1 MNATIAMLT
10 LRTLLGRR
18 RALLLLVLPGVL
30 VALAVVLRL
39 TVDEASRVDVT
50 VGLLGTFA
58 IATVIPLLA
67 LIAGTGALGGEI
79 DDGSIVYLLSKPI
92 SRHTIVVTKVAVA
105 VGVTTLFGAVPVL
118 VSGWIMVGNRESIA
132 VAYGLG
138 AFAAA
143 TAYCALFLLL
153 SVLNRNAV
161 VIGLI
166 YTLVWETAIG
176 GLVLGAGRHQHPAVV
191 ARHHPRGRRRQRRGA
206 RDHRRCPAADLGDH
220 AAGGRDRRHLVRRAP
235 ASLAPAHV
243 GRVAERRGDR
253 SRGRRPPDVR
263 PDRARLRPR
272 DR

>member
-1 MNATIAMLT
+1 
-10 LRTLLGRR
+10 
-18 RALLLLVLPGVL
+18 VL

-39 TVDEASRVDVT
+39 TVDEASRLDVT

-176 GLVLGAGRHQHPAVV
+176 GLVLGAGGISIQQWSLAVTRAVV
-191 ARHHPRGRRRQRRGA
+191 GDNAEELGITAAVRPQISIIMLLVVAIGGTWYAGRRLR
-206 RDHRRCPAADLGDH
+206 
-220 AAGGRDRRHLVRRAP
+220 
-235 ASLAPAHV
+235 SL
-243 GRVAERRGDR
+243 RLTSAE
-253 SRGRRPPDVR
+253 
-263 PDRARLRPR
+263 
-272 DR
+272 

>member
-1 MNATIAMLT
+1 MNSTIVMLT

-39 TVDEASRVDVT
+39 TVDEASRLDVT

-138 AFAAA
+138 ALAAA

-176 GLVLGAGRHQHPAVV
+176 GLVLGAGGISIQQWSLAVTRAVV
-191 ARHHPRGRRRQRRGA
+191 GDNAEELGITAAVRPQISIIMLLVVAIGGTWYAGRRLR
-206 RDHRRCPAADLGDH
+206 
-220 AAGGRDRRHLVRRAP
+220 
-235 ASLAPAHV
+235 SL
-243 GRVAERRGDR
+243 RLTSAE
-253 SRGRRPPDVR
+253 
-263 PDRARLRPR
+263 
-272 DR
+272 

>member
-1 MNATIAMLT
+1 MNTTIAMLT

-30 VALAVVLRL
+30 LALAVVLRL
-39 TVDEASRVDVT
+39 TVDEASRLDVT

-105 VGVTTLFGAVPVL
+105 VGVTTLFGVVPVL
-118 VSGWIMVGNRESIA
+118 VAGWIMIGGRESIA

-138 AFAAA
+138 ALAAA
-143 TAYCALFLLL
+143 MAYCALFLLL

-176 GLVLGAGRHQHPAVV
+176 GLVLGAGGISIQQWSLAITRAVV
-191 ARHHPRGRRRQRRGA
+191 GDNAEELGITAAVRPQISVVMLLVVVVGGTWYAGRRLR
-206 RDHRRCPAADLGDH
+206 
-220 AAGGRDRRHLVRRAP
+220 
-235 ASLAPAHV
+235 SL
-243 GRVAERRGDR
+243 RLTSAE
-253 SRGRRPPDVR
+253 
-263 PDRARLRPR
+263 
-272 DR
+272 

>member
-30 VALAVVLRL
+30 VVLAVVLRL

-118 VSGWIMVGNRESIA
+118 VAGWIMVGGRESIA
-132 VAYGLG
+132 IAYGLG

-176 GLVLGAGRHQHPAVV
+176 GLVLGAGGISIQQWSLAVTRAIV
-191 ARHHPRGRRRQRRGA
+191 GDRAEELGITAAVRPQISIVMLLVVVVGGTWYAGRRLR
-206 RDHRRCPAADLGDH
+206 
-220 AAGGRDRRHLVRRAP
+220 
-235 ASLAPAHV
+235 SL
-243 GRVAERRGDR
+243 RLTSAE
-253 SRGRRPPDVR
+253 
-263 PDRARLRPR
+263 
-272 DR
+272 

>member
-1 MNATIAMLT
+1 MNSTIAMLT

-176 GLVLGAGRHQHPAVV
+176 GLVLGAGGISIQQWSLAVTRAVV
-191 ARHHPRGRRRQRRGA
+191 GENAEELGITAAVRPQISIIMLLVVAIGGTWYAGRRLR
-206 RDHRRCPAADLGDH
+206 
-220 AAGGRDRRHLVRRAP
+220 
-235 ASLAPAHV
+235 SL
-243 GRVAERRGDR
+243 RLTSAE
-253 SRGRRPPDVR
+253 
-263 PDRARLRPR
+263 
-272 DR
+272 

>member
-39 TVDEASRVDVT
+39 TVDEASRLDVT

-58 IATVIPLLA
+58 IATVVPLLA

-105 VGVTTLFGAVPVL
+105 VGVTSLFGAVPVL
-118 VSGWIMVGNRESIA
+118 VSGWIMVGGRASIA

-176 GLVLGAGRHQHPAVV
+176 GLVLGAGGISIQQWSLAVTRAIV
-191 ARHHPRGRRRQRRGA
+191 GDRAEGLGITAAVRPQISIVMLLVVVVGGTWYAGRRLR
-206 RDHRRCPAADLGDH
+206 
-220 AAGGRDRRHLVRRAP
+220 
-235 ASLAPAHV
+235 SL
-243 GRVAERRGDR
+243 RLTSAE
-253 SRGRRPPDVR
+253 
-263 PDRARLRPR
+263 
-272 DR
+272 

>member
-39 TVDEASRVDVT
+39 TVDEASRLDVT

-58 IATVIPLLA
+58 IATVVPLLA

-105 VGVTTLFGAVPVL
+105 VGVTSLFGAVPVL
-118 VSGWIMVGNRESIA
+118 VSGWIMVGGRASIA

-176 GLVLGAGRHQHPAVV
+176 GLVLGAGGISIQQWSLAVTRAIV
-191 ARHHPRGRRRQRRGA
+191 GDRAGGLGITAAVRPQISIVMLLVVVVGGTWYAGRRLR
-206 RDHRRCPAADLGDH
+206 
-220 AAGGRDRRHLVRRAP
+220 
-235 ASLAPAHV
+235 SL
-243 GRVAERRGDR
+243 RLTSAE
-253 SRGRRPPDVR
+253 
-263 PDRARLRPR
+263 
-272 DR
+272 

>member
-1 MNATIAMLT
+1 MNTTIAMLT

-18 RALLLLVLPGVL
+18 RALFLLVLPGVL

-39 TVDEASRVDVT
+39 TVDEASRLDVT

-92 SRHTIVVTKVAVA
+92 SRHAIVVTKVVVA

-118 VSGWIMVGNRESIA
+118 ISGWIMVGSRESIA
-132 VAYGLG
+132 VGYALG

-166 YTLVWETAIG
+166 YTLVWETAIA
-176 GLVLGAGRHQHPAVV
+176 GLVLGAGGISIQQWSLAVTRAVV
-191 ARHHPRGRRRQRRGA
+191 GDNAEELGITAAVRPQISIAMLLVVAIGGTWYAGRRLR
-206 RDHRRCPAADLGDH
+206 
-220 AAGGRDRRHLVRRAP
+220 
-235 ASLAPAHV
+235 SL
-243 GRVAERRGDR
+243 RLTSAE
-253 SRGRRPPDVR
+253 
-263 PDRARLRPR
+263 
-272 DR
+272 

>member
-10 LRTLLGRR
+10 VRTLLGRR

-30 VALAVVLRL
+30 LALAVVLRL
-39 TVDEASRVDVT
+39 TVDDASLVDVS

-105 VGVTTLFGAVPVL
+105 VAVTTVFGALPVL
-118 VSGWIMVGNRESIA
+118 AAGWVLVGGREGIA
-132 VAYGLG
+132 AGYGLG

-176 GLVLGAGRHQHPAVV
+176 GLVLGAGGISIQQWSLAVTRV
-191 ARHHPRGRRRQRRGA
+191 VVGPDAERLGVTAAVRPQISIVMLLVVIVGGTWYAGRRLR
-206 RDHRRCPAADLGDH
+206 
-220 AAGGRDRRHLVRRAP
+220 
-235 ASLAPAHV
+235 SL
-243 GRVAERRGDR
+243 RLTSAE
-253 SRGRRPPDVR
+253 
-263 PDRARLRPR
+263 
-272 DR
+272 

>member
-1 MNATIAMLT
+1 MNSTIVMLT

-39 TVDEASRVDVT
+39 TVDEASRLDVT

-176 GLVLGAGRHQHPAVV
+176 GLVLGAGGISIQQWSLAVTRAVV
-191 ARHHPRGRRRQRRGA
+191 GDSAEELGITAAVRPQISIIMLLVVAIGGTWYAGRRLR
-206 RDHRRCPAADLGDH
+206 
-220 AAGGRDRRHLVRRAP
+220 
-235 ASLAPAHV
+235 SL
-243 GRVAERRGDR
+243 RLTSAE
-253 SRGRRPPDVR
+253 
-263 PDRARLRPR
+263 
-272 DR
+272 

>member
-1 MNATIAMLT
+1 MNSTIAMLT

-30 VALAVVLRL
+30 VALSVVLRL
-39 TVDEASRVDVT
+39 TVDEASRLDVT

-176 GLVLGAGRHQHPAVV
+176 GLVLGAGGISIQQWSLAVTRAVV
-191 ARHHPRGRRRQRRGA
+191 GDNAEELGITAAVRPQISIIMLLVVAIGGTWYAGRRLR
-206 RDHRRCPAADLGDH
+206 
-220 AAGGRDRRHLVRRAP
+220 
-235 ASLAPAHV
+235 SL
-243 GRVAERRGDR
+243 RLTSAE
-253 SRGRRPPDVR
+253 
-263 PDRARLRPR
+263 
-272 DR
+272 

>member
-138 AFAAA
+138 AFAAG

-176 GLVLGAGRHQHPAVV
+176 GLVLGAGGISIQQWSLAITRAVV
-191 ARHHPRGRRRQRRGA
+191 GDNAEELGITAAVRPQISIVMLLVVVVGGTWYAGRRLR
-206 RDHRRCPAADLGDH
+206 
-220 AAGGRDRRHLVRRAP
+220 
-235 ASLAPAHV
+235 SL
-243 GRVAERRGDR
+243 RLTSAE
-253 SRGRRPPDVR
+253 
-263 PDRARLRPR
+263 
-272 DR
+272 

>member
-39 TVDEASRVDVT
+39 TVDEASRLDVT

-105 VGVTTLFGAVPVL
+105 VGVTSLFGAVPVL
-118 VSGWIMVGNRESIA
+118 VSGWIMVGGRASIA

-176 GLVLGAGRHQHPAVV
+176 GLVLGAGGISIQQWSLAVTRAIV
-191 ARHHPRGRRRQRRGA
+191 GDRAEGLGITAAVRPQISIVMLLVVVVGGTWYAGRRLR
-206 RDHRRCPAADLGDH
+206 
-220 AAGGRDRRHLVRRAP
+220 
-235 ASLAPAHV
+235 SL
-243 GRVAERRGDR
+243 RLTSAE
-253 SRGRRPPDVR
+253 
-263 PDRARLRPR
+263 
-272 DR
+272 

>member
-30 VALAVVLRL
+30 VALAVVLRF
-39 TVDEASRVDVT
+39 TVDEASRLDVT

-118 VSGWIMVGNRESIA
+118 VSGWVMVGGRESIA
-132 VAYGLG
+132 IGYGLG
-138 AFAAA
+138 AFVAA

-176 GLVLGAGRHQHPAVV
+176 GLVLGAGGISIQQWSLAVTRAVV
-191 ARHHPRGRRRQRRGA
+191 GDNAEELGITAAVRPQISIIMLLVVAIGGTWYAGRRLR
-206 RDHRRCPAADLGDH
+206 
-220 AAGGRDRRHLVRRAP
+220 
-235 ASLAPAHV
+235 SL
-243 GRVAERRGDR
+243 RLTSAE
-253 SRGRRPPDVR
+253 
-263 PDRARLRPR
+263 
-272 DR
+272 

>member
-1 MNATIAMLT
+1 MNTTIAVLT

-39 TVDEASRVDVT
+39 TVGADSRTEVA

-58 IATVIPLLA
+58 LATVIPLLA

-79 DDGSIVYLLSKPI
+79 DDGSIVYLLSKPV
-92 SRHTIVVTKVAVA
+92 SRHVIVVTKLLVA
-105 VGVTTLFGAVPVL
+105 VGVTTVFGAVPVL
-118 VSGWIMVGNRESIA
+118 VAGWILVGGREDLA
-132 VAYGLG
+132 VAFG
-138 AFAAA
+138 AGALAAG

-176 GLVLGAGRHQHPAVV
+176 GLVLGAGGISIQQWSLALTRIVVGEEADQLDVTAAVRPQISIV
-191 ARHHPRGRRRQRRGA
+191 LLLVVIVGGTWFAGRRLRSLRLVS
-206 RDHRRCPAADLGDH
+206 ADQ
-220 AAGGRDRRHLVRRAP
+220 
-235 ASLAPAHV
+235 
-243 GRVAERRGDR
+243 
-253 SRGRRPPDVR
+253 
-263 PDRARLRPR
+263 
-272 DR
+272 

>member
-39 TVDEASRVDVT
+39 TVDEASRLDVT

-176 GLVLGAGRHQHPAVV
+176 GLVLGAGGISIQQWSLAVTRAVV
-191 ARHHPRGRRRQRRGA
+191 GDSAEELGITAAVRPQISIIMLLVVAIGGTWYAGRRLR
-206 RDHRRCPAADLGDH
+206 
-220 AAGGRDRRHLVRRAP
+220 
-235 ASLAPAHV
+235 SL
-243 GRVAERRGDR
+243 RLTSAE
-253 SRGRRPPDVR
+253 
-263 PDRARLRPR
+263 
-272 DR
+272 

>member
-1 MNATIAMLT
+1 MNSTIAMLT

-39 TVDEASRVDVT
+39 TVDEASRLDVT

-176 GLVLGAGRHQHPAVV
+176 GLVLGAGGISIQQWSLAVTRAVV
-191 ARHHPRGRRRQRRGA
+191 GDNAEELGITAAVRPQISIIMLLVVAIGGTWYAGRRLR
-206 RDHRRCPAADLGDH
+206 
-220 AAGGRDRRHLVRRAP
+220 
-235 ASLAPAHV
+235 SL
-243 GRVAERRGDR
+243 RLTSAE
-253 SRGRRPPDVR
+253 
-263 PDRARLRPR
+263 
-272 DR
+272 

>member
-1 MNATIAMLT
+1 MNSTIAMLT

-39 TVDEASRVDVT
+39 TVDEASRLDVT

-176 GLVLGAGRHQHPAVV
+176 GLVLGAGGISIQQWSLAVTRAIV
-191 ARHHPRGRRRQRRGA
+191 GDRAEELGITAAVRPQISIVMLLVVVVGGTWYAGRRLR
-206 RDHRRCPAADLGDH
+206 
-220 AAGGRDRRHLVRRAP
+220 
-235 ASLAPAHV
+235 SL
-243 GRVAERRGDR
+243 RLTSAE
-253 SRGRRPPDVR
+253 
-263 PDRARLRPR
+263 
-272 DR
+272 

>member
-1 MNATIAMLT
+1 MNSTIAMLT

-39 TVDEASRVDVT
+39 TVDEASRLDVT

-105 VGVTTLFGAVPVL
+105 VGVTMLFGAVPVL

-176 GLVLGAGRHQHPAVV
+176 GLVLGAGGISIQQWSLAVTRAVV
-191 ARHHPRGRRRQRRGA
+191 GDKAEALGITAAVRPQISIIMLLVVAIGGTWYAGRRLR
-206 RDHRRCPAADLGDH
+206 
-220 AAGGRDRRHLVRRAP
+220 
-235 ASLAPAHV
+235 SL
-243 GRVAERRGDR
+243 RLTSAE
-253 SRGRRPPDVR
+253 
-263 PDRARLRPR
+263 
-272 DR
+272 

>member
-1 MNATIAMLT
+1 MNSTIAMLT

-176 GLVLGAGRHQHPAVV
+176 GLVLGAGGISIQQWSLAVTRAVV
-191 ARHHPRGRRRQRRGA
+191 GDNAEELGITAAVRPQISIIMLLVVAIGGTWYAGRRLR
-206 RDHRRCPAADLGDH
+206 
-220 AAGGRDRRHLVRRAP
+220 
-235 ASLAPAHV
+235 SL
-243 GRVAERRGDR
+243 RLTSAE
-253 SRGRRPPDVR
+253 
-263 PDRARLRPR
+263 
-272 DR
+272 

>member
-1 MNATIAMLT
+1 MNSTIAMLT
-10 LRTLLGRR
+10 VRTLLGRR

-39 TVDEASRVDVT
+39 TVDEASRLDVT

-176 GLVLGAGRHQHPAVV
+176 GLVLGAGGISIQQWSLAVTRAVV
-191 ARHHPRGRRRQRRGA
+191 GDNAEELGITAAVRPQISIIMLLVVAIGGTWYAGRRLR
-206 RDHRRCPAADLGDH
+206 
-220 AAGGRDRRHLVRRAP
+220 
-235 ASLAPAHV
+235 SL
-243 GRVAERRGDR
+243 RLTSAE
-253 SRGRRPPDVR
+253 
-263 PDRARLRPR
+263 
-272 DR
+272 

>member
-1 MNATIAMLT
+1 MNATIAMIT
-10 LRTLLGRR
+10 FRAMLGRK

-39 TVDEASRVDVT
+39 TVDEASRLDVT

-58 IATVIPLLA
+58 IATVVPLLA

-105 VGVTTLFGAVPVL
+105 VGVTSLFGAVPVL
-118 VSGWIMVGNRESIA
+118 VSGWIMVGGRASIA

-176 GLVLGAGRHQHPAVV
+176 GLVLGAGGISIQQWSLAVTRAIV
-191 ARHHPRGRRRQRRGA
+191 GDRAEGLGITAAVRPQISIVMLLVVVVGGTWYAGRRLR
-206 RDHRRCPAADLGDH
+206 
-220 AAGGRDRRHLVRRAP
+220 
-235 ASLAPAHV
+235 SL
-243 GRVAERRGDR
+243 RLTSAE
-253 SRGRRPPDVR
+253 
-263 PDRARLRPR
+263 
-272 DR
+272 